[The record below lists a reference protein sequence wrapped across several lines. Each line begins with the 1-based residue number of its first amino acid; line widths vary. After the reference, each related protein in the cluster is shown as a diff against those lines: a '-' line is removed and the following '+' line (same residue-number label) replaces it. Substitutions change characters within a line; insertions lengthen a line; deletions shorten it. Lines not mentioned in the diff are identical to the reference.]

1 MAGGWSNAL
10 FDGLLALT
18 ALWGAMRLY
27 RLRASPGMA
36 FGAAALASV
45 FLAALFG
52 TLRYGGVEA
61 VTGIN
66 DALSAI
72 SAIVAPSWAIAAVLL
87 AFRGAA
93 DAARSV
99 VLWAVPAIVAVLS
112 FLPQTAM
119 LGEAYA
125 QIVGLAML
133 GVLVGAGVIAAMR
146 GRTWAGAALAI
157 SAAGYALAALAM
169 LGVFGGPEHA
179 ALDIFHIG
187 IAIWAGVFAWGL
199 PQARRGELQPQ

>member
-1 MAGGWSNAL
+1 MGGWSNAL

-27 RLRASPGMA
+27 RLRTMPGMA
-36 FGAAALASV
+36 FGAAALFSV
-45 FLAALFG
+45 FLAAVFG

-66 DALSAI
+66 DGLSTI
-72 SAIVAPSWAIAAVLL
+72 SAIVAPSWTIAAVLL
-87 AFRGAA
+87 AFRGSA
-93 DAARSV
+93 DVARSV
-99 VLWAVPAIVAVLS
+99 VLWVVPAIIALLS

-125 QIVGLAML
+125 QIVGLAMI
-133 GVLVGAGVIAAMR
+133 GVLVGGGVIAAMR
-146 GRTWAGAALAI
+146 GRTWGGAALAI

-169 LGVFGGPEHA
+169 LSVFGASETA

-187 IAIWAGVFAWGL
+187 IAIWAGSFAWGL
-199 PQARRGELQPQ
+199 PETRRSELAQ